1 MDKRFHYSGPE
12 SLPNVDG
19 KEEKVIETEVIE
31 VIETETEIEIE
42 TGTEDD
48 DLHHQREERDRGLIQ
63 EKRKK
68 IDPATEIKTKT
79 EEIEIEIE
87 IEVEIETEIEKTE
100 NPSERHHKREKIGEK
115 NPETMEKVTE
125 RGSQG
130 LASGPTRLRGTRRE
144 ENVLAV
150 ILPQRK
156 KRHSQYHQSDKTTTV
171 KIVEALLQRQPVT
184 MIIEP
189 LHVATRLPTN
199 AHQIP
204 VATMIS

>member
-12 SLPNVDG
+12 SLRNVDG
-19 KEEKVIETEVIE
+19 KEEKVIEIEIEVIE
-31 VIETETEIEIE
+31 VIEIEIE

-48 DLHHQREERDRGLIQ
+48 GLHHQREERDLIQ

-79 EEIEIEIE
+79 EEIEIEIEIE

-184 MIIEP
+184 MNEP
-189 LHVATRLPTN
+189 LHVAIRLPTN
-199 AHQIP
+199 AHQNP
-204 VATMIS
+204 LSHLIS